1 MIHIRAFPILG
12 AITVA
17 TLTAGCSTTSP
28 GVTYYDVS
36 TLSKTT
42 SQKGMSDVFVLDKAT
57 LKVSFPAGSK
67 PKNPDSKTSSDT
79 TPQSNSAAASDGNA
93 KATKP
98 AEASKAQ
105 VKVELEISEDSSR
118 RIGIAGTNDYRKT
131 TMVNLTKRE
140 NTDMVKSVGV
150 ATTENL
156 KNSITKIGALLTGF
170 VTVSSAGSC
179 SDTSI
184 DIDTKGNPNEISG
197 TSDGSCIKYKIGKL
211 PGDAIK
217 SSDIPWGTEVP
228 YFYYAA
234 CRSVDVTINVQG
246 ATSETLK
253 FKMPDPHFVQAVQI
267 PFKGSI
273 QKHST
278 CGVSTVTEGTASPTA
293 SIEALTE
300 LITQIN
306 AIKDARD
313 KN

>member
-1 MIHIRAFPILG
+1 MNHVRAIAILG
-12 AITVA
+12 SLSAA
-17 TLTAGCSTTSP
+17 FLAAGCSTTSP

-36 TLSKTT
+36 APSKAT
-42 SQKGMSDVFVLDKAT
+42 SQKGMSDVFALDKAT
-57 LKVSFPAGSK
+57 LKISYPAGSK
-67 PKNPDSKTSSDT
+67 PKNSDPKTSSDT
-79 TPQSNSAAASDGNA
+79 TPQSNSSAASDGNA
-93 KATKP
+93 KATQP

-118 RIGIAGTNDYRKT
+118 RIGVAGTNDYRKT

-140 NTDMVKSVGV
+140 NSDMVKSVGV

-170 VTVSSAGSC
+170 VTISNASSC

-197 TSDGSCIKYKIGKL
+197 IGAGPCVKYKIGKL
-211 PGDAIK
+211 PSDAIK
-217 SSDIPWGTEVP
+217 FSDIPWGTEVP

-246 ATSETLK
+246 ATSDTLK
-253 FKMPDPHFVQAVQI
+253 FKMPDPYFVQAVQI

-278 CGVSTVTEGTASPTA
+278 CGVSTVTEGTANPTA

-306 AIKDARD
+306 AIKAAGDG
-313 KN
+313 K